1 MKKIGLIDY
10 YLDQYHAEN
19 YPNWIRE
26 ASGGEMEVAYAW
38 AKMDSPSGKSNVDCC
53 RETGVELLSSPE
65 EVIERS
71 DCLIVMSPDHPEM
84 HEELCRLP
92 LASGKLTYVD
102 KTFATDRAAALRLIQ
117 MAREGHT
124 PFFSSSA
131 LRFAKEYAALERDR
145 IEAIHSRGPGLD
157 TYLIHQLEPII
168 SLMGPQVQKIM
179 YVGVGDTPA
188 LVLRYRDGRV
198 ATIAQLGWEC
208 DFSLAVNYR
217 GDHAVV
223 LQGASDFYQRFIQEM
238 VGFFRDGTPRVKA
251 EETLQ
256 VITILEYSKKAA
268 EQPDVWVEL
277 PVLEDEK
284 V

>member
-19 YPNWIRE
+19 YPAWIRN
-26 ASGGEMEVAYAW
+26 ASGGEMDVAYAW
-38 AKMDSPSGKSNVDCC
+38 AKIDKPDGKSNAVCC
-53 RETGVELLSSPE
+53 KEMGVELLSSPE

-102 KTFATDRAAALRLIQ
+102 KTFAPDRATALKLIQ
-117 MAREGHT
+117 MAREGNT
-124 PFFSSSA
+124 PFFTSSA
-131 LRFAKEYAALERDR
+131 LRFAREYAKLEKDR

-157 TYLIHQLEPII
+157 TYLIHQLEPVV
-168 SLMGPQVQKIM
+168 SLMGPNIEKIM
-179 YVGVGDTPA
+179 YIGTGDTPA
-188 LVLRYRDGRV
+188 LVLRFRDGRV

-223 LQGASDFYQRFIQEM
+223 LQGASDFYERFIEEM
-238 VGFFRDGTPRVKA
+238 VGFFRDGIPRVKA

-268 EQPDVWVEL
+268 EQPDAWVVL
-277 PVLEDEK
+277 PALEGGGR
-284 V
+284 

>member
-1 MKKIGLIDY
+1 MIKIGLIDY

-19 YPNWIRE
+19 YPAWIRE
-26 ASGGEMEVAYAW
+26 ASKGEMEVAYAW
-38 AKMDSPSGKSNVDCC
+38 AKMDKPDGKSNAQCC
-53 RETGVELLSSPE
+53 KETGVQLLSSQE
-65 EVIERS
+65 EVIENS

-92 LASGKLTYVD
+92 LASGKRTYVD
-102 KTFATDRAAALRLIQ
+102 KTFAPDRATALKLIR
-117 MAREGHT
+117 MAREGNT
-124 PFFSSSA
+124 PFFTSSA
-131 LRFAKEYAALERDR
+131 LRFAKEYAALDRNR
-145 IEAIHSRGPGLD
+145 IEAIHSRGPGAE

-168 SLMGPQVQKIM
+168 SLMGPQVEKIM
-179 YVGVGDTPA
+179 YIGTGDTPA

-223 LQGASDFYQRFIQEM
+223 LQGASDFYQRFVQEM
-238 VGFFRDGTPRVKA
+238 VGFFKDGIPRVKA

-256 VITILEYSKKAA
+256 VITILEYSKMAA
-268 EQPDVWVEL
+268 GQPDCWVAL
-277 PVLEDEK
+277 PAMED
-284 V
+284 